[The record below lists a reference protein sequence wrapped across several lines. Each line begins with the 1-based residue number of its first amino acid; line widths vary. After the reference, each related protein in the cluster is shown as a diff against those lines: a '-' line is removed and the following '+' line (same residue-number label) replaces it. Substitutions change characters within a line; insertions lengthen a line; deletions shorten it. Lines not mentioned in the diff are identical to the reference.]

1 MKYNFFLLLLLVSVL
16 GFAQQ
21 PKISF
26 KAIEKD
32 LKSDK
37 SPYHYEKLIF
47 KYKAYPKSLDTL
59 EAQHLYYG
67 RNFRKDLVSTTDND
81 FKTLAEAFKNGDFD
95 ECIRQG
101 EILYNRDPTNL
112 DILLILLKAYD
123 SKKDGKNFIHH
134 FDQFRVLTDAL
145 KGSGD
150 GKSDKTPFLVNSVGD
165 EYILLNI
172 LNIGKDYTRGS
183 RSMKDGIL
191 DIWEKDNTKIYIK
204 VLYID
209 Y

>member
-1 MKYNFFLLLLLVSVL
+1 MKYTFFLLLFLISAL
-16 GFAQQ
+16 GFGQQ
-21 PKISF
+21 AKTSF
-26 KAIEKD
+26 KAIEKN
-32 LKSDK
+32 LKSEK

-47 KYKAYPKSLDTL
+47 KYKAYPKSLDTV

-67 RNFRKDLVSTTDND
+67 RNFRKDLVSTTDGD
-81 FKTLAEAFKNGDFD
+81 FKTLAEAFKNGNFD

-112 DILLILLKAYD
+112 DILLILMQAYD

-134 FDQFRVLTDAL
+134 LDQFRLLTDAV

-150 GKSDKTPFLVNSVGD
+150 GKSEKTPFLVNSVGD

-172 LNIGKDYTRGS
+172 LNIGKEYTRGS
-183 RSMKDGIL
+183 KPLKDGML
-191 DIWEKDNTKIYIK
+191 DIWEKDITKVYIK